1 MLIILH
7 HISVN
12 VCILKALWLGG
23 HHSTSAYPVLIVQLV
38 VQVHPGLSVKIQSH
52 TQSPVDK
59 HTPMHV
65 SWNEN
70 PTAKPANT
78 VIGAKT
84 QAHVMQAAAPA
95 AGLHQHNESPTSAG
109 QSPSPRA
116 MASDEVDHTESAK
129 SALHQQIQDATTK
142 SISSAAEAL
151 SLMQPALGLQPISTA
166 NSLLLNG
173 SSTSPQPEV
182 GDATTSDQVHMGF
195 NHSVI
200 HDSSESHGFASVNS
214 TDVVPISDMP
224 DAASDSP
231 DNSVDW
237 AQEFGISAS
246 DDLTPL
252 AAAIADEEDMESEL
266 LNFSAS
272 SPDSATSAAHVP
284 VDITRPHSA
293 LHDGTIASSNEAFIA
308 TQSTETETA
317 SSSKAE
323 VSSEVSGSESPKP
336 EELSPEVAATAE
348 SAWIQVDPYSDNL
361 QGMIHPSSRIFRAP
375 GK

>member
-1 MLIILH
+1 MLTAR
-7 HISVN
+7 S
-12 VCILKALWLGG
+12 
-23 HHSTSAYPVLIVQLV
+23 V

-52 TQSPVDK
+52 TQSPIDK

-65 SWNEN
+65 SWNES
-70 PTAKPANT
+70 PTAKPAHT

-84 QAHVMQAAAPA
+84 QAHVMQAAAPTA
-95 AGLHQHNESPTSAG
+95 ALRQHDESLSLG
-109 QSPSPRA
+109 QSPSPREV
-116 MASDEVDHTESAK
+116 ASDESDHTESSK
-129 SALHQQIQDATTK
+129 SGLHQQIQDATTK

-166 NSLLLNG
+166 NSSLLTG
-173 SSTSPQPEV
+173 SSTSPQPET
-182 GDATTSDQVHMGF
+182 GDAIGSSQVHMGF

-214 TDVVPISDMP
+214 TDVVPIGDMP
-224 DAASDSP
+224 DVDSESP
-231 DNSVDW
+231 DSSVDW

-252 AAAIADEEDMESEL
+252 AAAVAQEEDVESQL
-266 LNFSAS
+266 LSFSAS

-284 VDITRPHSA
+284 DDITRLEGA
-293 LHDGTIASSNEAFIA
+293 LHDGTIASSDEALIA
-308 TQSTETETA
+308 TQSAETETA

-323 VSSEVSGSESPKP
+323 LSSEVLGSGSPKL
-336 EELSPEVAATAE
+336 EELSPEVAATDE
-348 SAWIQVDPYSDNL
+348 SAWVQVDPYSDNL
-361 QGMIHPSSRIFRAP
+361 QGMIHPSSRIFRPP